1 MRNFKSKIDSWPDIS
16 RMEEVCYHHLFPPT
30 HIEYW
35 FCQSS
40 MNKNTFVGIR
50 ESSGEDGAHHRSI
63 KSESDFILLFHT
75 STWPKT
81 SMLKKDLLRPP
92 FLLWRK
98 VRAEGMS
105 DFFSCGGHCPW
116 GQHKI
121 IMGWAWLK
129 DWKRLGAQPQFILH
143 QRSWIVLTIDWTLSC
158 NQPRL
163 SSRQVAANLPLLAMG
178 TPPTHQL
185 LVLTSLVNENNPLQ
199 TARQH
204 TQKVSPTLQF
214 GKSQKLLQI

>member
-1 MRNFKSKIDSWPDIS
+1 
-16 RMEEVCYHHLFPPT
+16 MEEVCYHHLFPPT

-63 KSESDFILLFHT
+63 KSESDFTLLFHT

-129 DWKRLGAQPQFILH
+129 DWKRLGAQSQFILH

-178 TPPTHQL
+178 TPPPISSSYSLPWSMKTILYRQLASTHRKSAQL
-185 LVLTSLVNENNPLQ
+185 CSLGK
-199 TARQH
+199 ARNVSKSNKSKKW
-204 TQKVSPTLQF
+204 QKFVKHFAVP
-214 GKSQKLLQI
+214 